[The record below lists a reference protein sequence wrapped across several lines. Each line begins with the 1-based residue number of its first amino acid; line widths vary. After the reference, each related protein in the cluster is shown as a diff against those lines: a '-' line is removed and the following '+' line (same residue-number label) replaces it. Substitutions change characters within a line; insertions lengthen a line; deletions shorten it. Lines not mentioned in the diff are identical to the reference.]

1 MRLQPIAPETYA
13 RQVLVHTAAL
23 WAGKRDIDTYVADNL
38 EIARSAFGKR
48 HYRTIGLYESR
59 SLLASCKQYDRTL
72 HDGTRRLRATGI
84 GAVFTTDALRG
95 RGYATA
101 MVASVLD
108 RARSGGYDLAYLFS
122 DIGAPFY
129 GAIGFTEMPSREIS
143 LRADTLPSRRTI
155 VTQLRDGDWNGVRRC
170 FDLAQR
176 GRVHFDR
183 TALVWQWIVTRMRQ
197 RWEHPEGQPF
207 NLVVRHGR
215 GVGAY
220 VLGTRLPKRDAYVVD
235 EYGFA
240 DEEAAL
246 TIPSLMRA
254 AAGDLR
260 RIIGWLPPHG
270 ARELL
275 PRGAV
280 RKRRS
285 PILMMA
291 PLSQNGARLVRD
303 LSASRPGDCC
313 WATDHI

>member
-1 MRLQPIAPETYA
+1 MRLQTIAPDAYA
-13 RQVLVHTAAL
+13 RQVLVHTAKL
-23 WAGKRDIDTYVADNL
+23 WAGKRDVDTYVGDNL
-38 EIARSAFGKR
+38 EIARSRFGKR
-48 HYRTIGLYESR
+48 HYRTIGLYDNR

-72 HDGTRRLRATGI
+72 CEGTRRLRAVGI
-84 GAVFTTDALRG
+84 GAIFTQPALRG

-101 MVASVLD
+101 LIAALLD
-108 RARSGGYDLAYLFS
+108 RARAAGYDVGYLFS
-122 DIGAPFY
+122 DIGAEFY
-129 GAIGFTEMPSREIS
+129 RAIGFSELPSREIS
-143 LRADTLPSRRTI
+143 LRADTLPSRRTL
-155 VTQLRDGDWNGVRRC
+155 VTQLRDGDWSGVRRC

-176 GRVHFDR
+176 GHVHFDR
-183 TALVWQWIVTRMRQ
+183 SALVWQWIVARIRH
-197 RWEHPEGQPF
+197 RSERPEGQPF

-220 VLGTRLPKRDAYVVD
+220 VLGTRLPQRDAYVVD

-240 DEEAAL
+240 DEAAAL
-246 TIPSLMRA
+246 TVPALLRA

-275 PRGAV
+275 PRGTV

-285 PILMMA
+285 PLLMMA
-291 PLSQNGARLVRD
+291 PLSVAGTRLARALEGN
-303 LSASRPGDCC
+303 ANADCC